1 MPPGSA
7 SQTFSFWCRI
17 RSPQTKFALHKPSD
31 IGGQQLSWFLR
42 INPRKVCDL
51 FPEEG
56 YCLPIKGASIGIER
70 RTPDKNRRK
79 NERDREQSGRVTL
92 TGKGNY
98 IIFSLQFLFIQRELA
113 LQDQV
118 QVPLNAF
125 FFSSCNTWY
134 KVCSNLQISFS
145 F

>member
-1 MPPGSA
+1 
-7 SQTFSFWCRI
+7 
-17 RSPQTKFALHKPSD
+17 
-31 IGGQQLSWFLR
+31 
-42 INPRKVCDL
+42 L

-56 YCLPIKGASIGIER
+56 YFLPIKGASIGTER

-118 QVPLNAF
+118 QVPLYAF
-125 FFSSCNTWY
+125 FF
-134 KVCSNLQISFS
+134 LL
-145 F
+145 